1 MPMPL
6 DLSSEDGTG
15 IPTRLLV
22 LGLTDRRGTVRMPDL
37 LRVGEACGL
46 GAEQIRSCMRR
57 LVNEGLF
64 RRSENV
70 STESEYVAT
79 ELGRIVIDSNLQRSL
94 LAYAQDAAGRGWDRN
109 WHLIAF
115 AIPEPERTA
124 RDQLREHIR
133 RLGGAQIQ
141 KGLYVSPHRWEPEVA
156 KEVDLLGLGSYVTT
170 AATDSLSV
178 KGHSDP
184 RDIARSLW
192 PLDELSASYS
202 RFVEQYQHVPEYL
215 ESLLQSRSRL
225 SDSDWLPGVL
235 HIAVRFS
242 ESFNEDPL
250 LPPELLPRPW
260 PGRQARELLARCRK
274 MGVLTRADPSAPSF
288 FRLFDDAIAHLP

>member
-1 MPMPL
+1 M
-6 DLSSEDGTG
+6 
-15 IPTRLLV
+15 LV
-22 LGLTDRRGTVRMPDL
+22 LGLTDRRSSVRMPEL
-37 LRVGEACGL
+37 LAVGEDCGL

-57 LVNEGLF
+57 LVNEGLYL
-64 RRSENV
+64 RNDAAEAAD
-70 STESEYVAT
+70 SEYVAT
-79 ELGRIVIDSNLQRSL
+79 DLGRTVIDSNLQRSL

-115 AIPEPERTA
+115 AIPESERGA

-141 KGLYVSPHRWEPEVA
+141 KGLYASPHRWEAEIDREVQR
-156 KEVDLLGLGSYVTT
+156 LGLQGYVTT

-178 KGHSDP
+178 RGYSDP
-184 RDIARSLW
+184 REIARALW
-192 PLDELSASYS
+192 PIDELAESYG

-215 ESLLQSRSRL
+215 ESLLHTRSKL

-242 ESFNEDPL
+242 ESFNDDPL

-260 PGRQARELLARCRK
+260 PGRQARDLLARCRK
-274 MGVLTRADPSAPSF
+274 MGMLARADPSAPSF
-288 FRLFDDAIAHLP
+288 FWLFDEAIAHLP